1 MYMSLDRDQVQ
12 VLREILQTALHEL
25 RLESARA
32 DAHDFREQLHRR
44 ERIVESVLAQLADEE
59 RVAL

>member
-12 VLREILQTALHEL
+12 VLREILQNALHEL

-44 ERIVESVLAQLADEE
+44 ERIVESVLTQLSDEE